1 MSSSSSQLYNH
12 LLNDDDDTSSDEYEE
27 EMAVTSAMSF
37 VVRGLFEETE
47 NTTNPIRKRVSL
59 ERDRAKA
66 NENLMKDYFVE
77 SPTYPDPNTFRRR
90 FRMSKRLFLRIVNDL
105 ESDDSYFKQKR
116 DARGLLGFTG
126 IQKCTSALRVLAY
139 GNTTDINDEYL
150 KMSEKTTRDTLE
162 HFTKGIIKIYG
173 QRYLRKPTWNDLQRI
188 YEVHQEVQG
197 LPGMIGS
204 IDCMHWEWFNCP
216 TAWRGQHTRGDQ
228 GVPTLMLQAV
238 ASYDLWIWH
247 AHFGTAGSNNDL
259 NVLEESSI
267 IEDVVSGGAPIACFY
282 ANGNYHPHGYYLG
295 DGIYPEYPIFAV
307 TYRDPIDEKR
317 AYFKKVQESSR
328 KDIERCFGVLQQRWH
343 IIQHPCRLWTKDKIR
358 DVMYACIILHNMIL
372 EDDGNAICQNYIP
385 DQVEEEITQATFE
398 ERVANDAYLRNKHEH
413 YALMADLIEHAWSVR
428 TIPDNDDDAS

>member
-1 MSSSSSQLYNH
+1 MSSSSSQLYNR

-47 NTTNPIRKRVSL
+47 NTTNPIRK
-59 ERDRAKA
+59 E
-66 NENLMKDYFVE
+66 
-77 SPTYPDPNTFRRR
+77 
-90 FRMSKRLFLRIVNDL
+90 LFLRIVNDL

-150 KMSEKTTRDTLE
+150 QMSEKTTRDTLE

-188 YEVHQEVQG
+188 YEVHQEVHG

-267 IEDVVSGGAPIACFY
+267 IEDV
-282 ANGNYHPHGYYLG
+282 
-295 DGIYPEYPIFAV
+295 
-307 TYRDPIDEKR
+307 
-317 AYFKKVQESSR
+317 
-328 KDIERCFGVLQQRWH
+328 
-343 IIQHPCRLWTKDKIR
+343 
-358 DVMYACIILHNMIL
+358 
-372 EDDGNAICQNYIP
+372 DDGNAICQNYIP